1 MFACGDEIISC
12 NRDKRSL
19 SREAP
24 IYSQSLKV
32 ICLQPT
38 DSRIF
43 KSRKQ
48 SLSLKSTKSAGNAE
62 YLSRRFAWKSGK

>member
-1 MFACGDEIISC
+1 MKSLVVIEI
-12 NRDKRSL
+12 NGSL

-38 DSRIF
+38 DSRI
-43 KSRKQ
+43 
-48 SLSLKSTKSAGNAE
+48 LSQENKSTKSAGNAE
-62 YLSRRFAWKSGK
+62 YLSRRFARKSGK

>member
-1 MFACGDEIISC
+1 MKSLVVIEI
-12 NRDKRSL
+12 NGSL

-48 SLSLKSTKSAGNAE
+48 VYKERGE
-62 YLSRRFAWKSGK
+62 R

>member
-1 MFACGDEIISC
+1 MKSLVVIEI
-12 NRDKRSL
+12 NGSL

-38 DSRIF
+38 DSHIF

-48 SLSLKSTKSAGNAE
+48 VYKEREERWIFITA
-62 YLSRRFAWKSGK
+62 FC